1 MSRTLGE
8 SLGVVGE
15 DDAGGHELGEDLEE
29 LRVVQHALL
38 HAAVEELVVVRDDLV
53 DRGHGVEALHHRVPV
68 RLQHLKPT
76 MSALSAKRF
85 TSSLIDSVL
94 RRIQARTSNIM

>member
-1 MSRTLGE
+1 MTGAKRVKLTLGE
-8 SLGVVGE
+8 ALGVVGE

-53 DRGHGVEALHHRVPV
+53 DRRHGVKPLHHRVPV
-68 RLQHLKPT
+68 RLQHLVNHVSTLSPT
-76 MSALSAKRF
+76 IHIITHQCA
-85 TSSLIDSVL
+85 
-94 RRIQARTSNIM
+94 